1 MKQSALMAEKVK
13 RMISGKK
20 SNDNDNLNLT
30 VTDYSQDE
38 LAGIDNAIDYDQA
51 DHF

>member
-1 MKQSALMAEKVK
+1 MAEKVK
-13 RMISGKK
+13 RMISGRK
-20 SNDNDNLNLT
+20 SNDNDNLT

-38 LAGIDNAIDYDQA
+38 LAGIDNAIDYDQS